1 MPGGCCCVS
10 LWVSMQ
16 PPCNSSHSQN
26 LGLVTLL
33 SLPPR
38 THPRDPRLLSSFP
51 LRAPSPVLAFP
62 LLESEAVCS
71 WGSLTDGR
79 KLTSQGPLF
88 SCFSSGPWQQFRA
101 RKKSSFLGSTSS
113 LWPPGETTRSAG
125 LSGGREKGDGQARRV
140 VTGWPGSE
148 RENMAKDL
156 SLKSR
161 SAVPLGCE
169 HPKMVQVVRSSEIAT
184 ARHPWFSSS
193 SIICRKPALQRK
205 A

>member
-1 MPGGCCCVS
+1 MQLGEPNRWQETYFPG
-10 LWVSMQ
+10 
-16 PPCNSSHSQN
+16 
-26 LGLVTLL
+26 
-33 SLPPR
+33 
-38 THPRDPRLLSSFP
+38 
-51 LRAPSPVLAFP
+51 SPVFMLFEWALA
-62 LLESEAVCS
+62 AV
-71 WGSLTDGR
+71 
-79 KLTSQGPLF
+79 QGQEEEF
-88 SCFSSGPWQQFRA
+88 IPWQHH
-101 RKKSSFLGSTSS
+101 
-113 LWPPGETTRSAG
+113 P
-125 LSGGREKGDGQARRV
+125 QARRV

-169 HPKMVQVVRSSEIAT
+169 HPKMVQVVRSNEIAT